1 MDNNMKFINREKS
14 NLTKIGKI
22 KSFNEVIKKLTIDEE
37 LTYKEKVYILNCAIS
52 FMNYFK
58 SDKRYKSYIEFA
70 YYIILKYSINYKDYK
85 PLYDFCINFGFYPI
99 AKSILKNNLIDN
111 FSINDCIL
119 DIDMNSYNN
128 NDYIETYEQKK
139 IKGKLLDNK
148 SKEISYIAP
157 TSFGKSSIIFEHI
170 IKNRLINKKIGI
182 IVPTKSL
189 LMQTYRMIKDI
200 EINRKIIIHDDM
212 YDGEEEFIAVVTQ
225 ERALRLLEKHCVR
238 FDMLYIDEAHNL
250 FNKDLRNILL
260 SRLIRKNRIKN
271 PNQKVMYLSPLI
283 ADSNNLKFD
292 SKQEI
297 EEERINY
304 NLKESEIYE
313 YTLTGNIRKFN
324 RFINDFCNIGNSEN
338 IYTYITTYSENK
350 NFIYLRSPRK
360 IEKFSRELYE
370 NLTEINTIPKIN
382 ELIDEL
388 KNFVHDD
395 FYIINL
401 LRKGIL
407 YIHGKMPDLIKEYLE
422 YQYKNIDEI
431 KYIVANSVIL
441 EGINL
446 PINTLFIMN
455 VFSLDKKLLTN
466 LIGRV
471 NRLNQI
477 FNTEKN
483 ELNKLLPKI
492 HFVNSEEY
500 NRKNSKMENK
510 IKLLRS
516 RYFSDSIENPV
527 LEKYD
532 IEKLNL
538 SEEEKQKK
546 KVEVIKIIESEEF
559 ICSEYTDEK
568 DRIKKYLIEN
578 SIAEMYSDI
587 DKLVDGIYM
596 NIEKVRMRKFNWNKL
611 NIVDKIYELFIHN
624 IEEYITD
631 FEFGRLKN
639 IEARNYYYKFIYYSS
654 RRTLKENINSLVI
667 YFDQKSQRGE
677 ELYIGESYGE
687 KPKVTDSYRRGKNVY
702 VDLSQKNYKEKV
714 NLAIVKLKIEEDFIG
729 YKLNKFIEMIKDY
742 KLISEE
748 DYNKYI
754 YGTNDKQKI
763 SLIKL
768 GLSKSLILK
777 LEKDKQLNNIYL
789 DENNNLKATKEFL
802 LYKQKLSNFIK
813 FEIDRLF

>member
-1 MDNNMKFINREKS
+1 MENNREVVNKEKS

-22 KSFNEVIKKLTIDEE
+22 KNFNAVIKKLTIDEE
-37 LTYKEKVYILNCAIS
+37 LTFEEKVYILNCAIS
-52 FMNYFK
+52 FMRYFK
-58 SDKRYKSYIEFA
+58 SDKRYTSYIEIA
-70 YYIILKYSINYKDYK
+70 YYIILKYSIKYNDYK
-85 PLYDFCINFGFYPI
+85 ALYDFSVNFGFYPI
-99 AKSILKNNLIDN
+99 AKSIIKNNLIDN

-119 DIDMNSYNN
+119 DIDMDNYNN
-128 NDYIETYEQKK
+128 NDYIETYEQKN
-139 IKGKLLDNK
+139 IKGRLLDNQ

-157 TSFGKSSIIFEHI
+157 TSFGKSSIIVEHLI
-170 IKNRLINKKIGI
+170 RNKLINKKVGI
-182 IVPTKSL
+182 VVPTKSL
-189 LMQTYRMIKDI
+189 LMQTYRMVRDIK
-200 EINRKIIIHDDM
+200 INRKIIIHDEM
-212 YDGEEEFIAVVTQ
+212 YEGEEEFIAIVTQ

-250 FNKDLRNILL
+250 FNKDSRNILL
-260 SRLIRKNRIKN
+260 ARLIRKNKFMN
-271 PNQKVMYLSPLI
+271 PNQRVMYLSPLI

-297 EEERINY
+297 EEQRINY
-304 NLKESEIYE
+304 NLKECEIYE
-313 YTLTGNIRKFN
+313 YTLTGTIRRFN
-324 RFINDFCNIGNSEN
+324 RFINKFYNIGELKN
-338 IYTYITTYSENK
+338 IYDYITNYSENK

-360 IEKFSRELYE
+360 IEIFSRELYK
-370 NLTEINTIPKIN
+370 NLPDVNITSKIS

-388 KNFVHDD
+388 KKFVHDD

-401 LRKGIL
+401 LKKGIL

-441 EGINL
+441 EGMNL
-446 PINTLFIMN
+446 PIDTLFIMN
-455 VFSLDKKLLTN
+455 VYSLDQKLLTN
-466 LIGRV
+466 LVGRV

-483 ELNKLLPKI
+483 GLNKLLPKI

-516 RYFSDSIENPV
+516 RCFSDLIENPV

-538 SEEEKQKK
+538 SKDEKEKK
-546 KVEVIKIIESEEF
+546 KVEAIRIVKSEEF
-559 ICSEYTDEK
+559 ICSEYIDEK
-568 DRIKKYLIEN
+568 DRLKKYLIEN
-578 SIAEMYSDI
+578 SIAGMYNDI
-587 DKLVDGIYM
+587 DKLVEYVYK
-596 NIEKVRMRKFNWNKL
+596 NIEKVRIEKIKWNKL
-611 NIVDKIYELFIHN
+611 NIVDKIYELFIYN

-631 FEFGRLKN
+631 FEFSRLKN
-639 IEARNYYYKFIYYSS
+639 IEARKYYNGFIYYSS
-654 RRTLKENINSLVI
+654 KRTLKENINSLVI
-667 YFDQKSQRGE
+667 YFDEKSKRGE
-677 ELYIGESYGE
+677 DLYIGESYGE
-687 KPKVTDSYRRGKNVY
+687 KSKVTDSYRKGKDVY

-729 YKLNKFIEMIKDY
+729 YKLNKFIEMMKDY
-742 KLISEE
+742 ELISEE
-748 DYNKYI
+748 EYNNYI

-768 GLSKSLILK
+768 GLSKNLILK

-789 DENNNLKATKEFL
+789 DENNNLKAKHEFL
-802 LYKQKLSNFIK
+802 IYKETLSNFIK